1 MLARIVA
8 ATFPSPLLVLLL
20 LAFSSPAN
28 AVLTQLSNP
37 SQLTAAF
44 TLVNFSTGS
53 AGLVWGPPGQAVA
66 TDSIASYG
74 GPLPSPP
81 RFLQCDGPLT
91 LTFPD
96 PTTQVGLWFG
106 HDNPGIYPAFDVTVE
121 AFGTGGS
128 LGSITTAANMNYA
141 VDQFIGL
148 ISTEAV
154 TSVEVSY
161 SLPSYLIVVDDVY
174 FADPI
179 RPTPPPDPDPND
191 AFAVNFL
198 SETRSVVGSS
208 NECNLNTGE
217 CTSQDQTA
225 VPSAPF
231 ADFVA
236 STIAGGSQNS
246 GFTATGFYGSGWGYF
261 DTLVG
266 AGFSQTLMSTSDFTV
281 EFEVTTVS
289 TISIDATAPIVAWV
303 EFSEESYVLFEIPG
317 TGSATHEDTL
327 YPGLTYTFTAASESF
342 FWDFTVEIEEQAVAV
357 PALDTAG
364 RALLLAALVAAAMGA
379 AGMGLRGTREKGRGR
394 KAHEAGAGSA

>member
-96 PTTQVGLWFG
+96 PTTQVGFWFG

-148 ISTEAV
+148 ISTEAM